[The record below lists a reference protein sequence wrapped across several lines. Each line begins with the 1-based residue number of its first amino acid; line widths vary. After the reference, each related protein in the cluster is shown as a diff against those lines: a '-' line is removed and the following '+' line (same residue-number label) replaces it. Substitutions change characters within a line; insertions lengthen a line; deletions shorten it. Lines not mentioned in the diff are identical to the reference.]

1 MKIDL
6 PSYISTA
13 DPGSFAQHTLRVRL
27 PRQIDEVIALNS
39 LSSVTEHN
47 LLLLRK
53 ELLNGAIKDPFEDE
67 FVPGGTFEQEEL
79 SVWKEQIALH
89 EGRPW
94 GAVPWYFAEM
104 LFYMRLLVDFG
115 YFDSSSS
122 MYGVDP
128 FQPEKDEELFSK
140 NGCLSNAGR
149 VTDLLERTRSISE
162 RILLLLRCSLWG
174 NRIDLS
180 NKSIAK
186 GAWNRIL
193 ERGVKYILI
202 DHSESLAGL
211 LWGAQ
216 RVDIVTDNCGTELVC
231 DLFLA
236 ESLLKMPG
244 LREVHFH
251 LKKHPVFVSDAMV
264 KDVQKTL
271 DRLSG
276 EKDTQVSSFGKS
288 LVTYIEEGRLFLHE
302 HWFWNSPLFYTDFPK
317 SLGTELSKSGLV
329 ILKGD
334 VNYRRLLSDRR
345 WQHSEKMEDI
355 AGQFPAPF
363 AVLRTLKSEIIVDL
377 EEETVKALDRVDPH
391 WMLNGERGVIRLVEI
406 PPKR

>member
-6 PSYISTA
+6 PPYISTGA
-13 DPGSFAQHTLRVRL
+13 PGSFAQHTLRKRL
-27 PRQIDEVIALNS
+27 PRQIDEVIARNS
-39 LSSVTEHN
+39 ISEQAEHD
-47 LLLLRK
+47 LLLLKK
-53 ELLNGAIKDPFEDE
+53 ELLNGAIKDPFGDE
-67 FVPGGTFEQEEL
+67 FVPGGCFEQEEL
-79 SVWKEQIALH
+79 SVWKEQIALY

-94 GAVPWYFAEM
+94 GAVPWYFAET
-104 LFYMRLLVDFG
+104 LFYIRLLVDFG

-122 MYGVDP
+122 MCGVDP

-140 NGCLSNAGR
+140 SGCLSNAGR
-149 VTDLLERTRSISE
+149 VTDLLERTRSLSE

-180 NKSIAK
+180 NKSIAE

-193 ERGVKYILI
+193 ERGVKNILI

-216 RVDIVTDNCGTELVC
+216 RVDIVTDNCGTELGC

-276 EKDTQVSSFGKS
+276 EKDTKVSSFGKS
-288 LVTYIEEGRLFLHE
+288 LVTYIEEGRLFLHD

-317 SLGTELSKSGLV
+317 SLGTELSKSDLV

-377 EEETVKALDRVDPH
+377 EEEAVEELNRIDPD
-391 WMLNGERGVIRLVEI
+391 WMVNGERGIIRLVEI
-406 PPKR
+406 TTKR